1 MKVKLTPELSYIIGL
16 WKEARAPSGIG
27 VEGREELLAAF
38 TEAALKAKVAE
49 PGKVL
54 SGKDSVYFYHTA
66 YRNFFQKIVEE
77 ETERF
82 KYKNE
87 YSASFLAGLFDAVGE
102 IGKDGTVCFRR
113 CSKADEMVLYMR
125 KVAEIAEDGSLLS
138 RDSTEMAER
147 LVHVSDKL
155 KLLATT
161 EPPAQSPERA

>member
-38 TEAALKAKVAE
+38 SEAALKAKVAE

-54 SGKDSVYFYHTA
+54 SGENSVYFYHTA
-66 YRNFFQKIVEE
+66 YRKFFQKVVEE

-82 KYKNE
+82 KYKND

-113 CSKADEMVLYMR
+113 CSKADEMVLYRLGFNTVKKAGRRYVVKPLKFLAYIKHFTKLHADNEIMK
-125 KVAEIAEDGSLLS
+125 KVL
-138 RDSTEMAER
+138 
-147 LVHVSDKL
+147 
-155 KLLATT
+155 
-161 EPPAQSPERA
+161 